1 MSAAVTPRL
10 LSAPDLHLLRRFTF
24 GVNEQAC
31 ADFRLKKYAW
41 PWLSWQ
47 FTPSKIAEPAG
58 PAVSSWFPRL
68 ADSPATAWDNA
79 KKGTFNSWEYGLSFA
94 QFTTAQRIISR
105 RQVHEVMTDFWSNLL
120 YIPVGE
126 DRSFPWRMSFDS
138 AIRAN
143 ALGTYRGL
151 LRATVVHPAM
161 SGWLNNSVN
170 TKAGIN
176 ENLGRELLELFTVG
190 RASKYTEDDVK
201 DSARILTGFK
211 VKVFDGYGASYSP
224 QDHYVGRVKVLGF
237 THANTNPDGRA
248 VVNAYLDY
256 LARHPATAEKIAR
269 RLCVRFVSDNPSS
282 SIVGSVARAYRYSDT
297 DIRTTLRALIN
308 HPEFRAARGS
318 KVRTPV
324 EDVINTIRALEM
336 RPTGVSHEDA
346 LLRHSIW
353 MSQGLG
359 QYLHSWP
366 RPDGFPET
374 SSTWASPARVLRGW
388 DIHYSLVGD
397 WWGSK
402 QYTAPTRANLLPTAW
417 PRTLS
422 QLVDHQSRMLLGQAA
437 TAELQSS
444 VASALNMSQS
454 KTFASAAAISDW
466 TWTVIRGNVLN
477 APEGIVR

>member
-1 MSAAVTPRL
+1 MSAAVTPQL
-10 LSAPDLHLLRRFTF
+10 LRTPDLHLVRRFTF

-31 ADFRLKKYAW
+31 ADFRSQKTAKN
-41 PWLSWQ
+41 WLNRQLW
-47 FTPSKIAEPAG
+47 PSKLSDARAD
-58 PAVSSWFPRL
+58 AVASWFPRL
-68 ADSPATAWDNA
+68 KDSPSAAWTNA
-79 KKGTFNSWEYGLSFA
+79 KKGDFNSWEYGLAFA
-94 QFTTAQRIISR
+94 QYTTARRVLSR
-105 RQVHEVMTDFWSNLL
+105 RQLLEVMTDFWSNLL

-126 DRSFPWRMSFDS
+126 DRSFPWRMSYDK

-176 ENLGRELLELFTVG
+176 ENLGRELLELYTVG
-190 RASKYTEDDVK
+190 RASRYSEDDVK
-201 DSARILTGFK
+201 NSARILTGFK
-211 VKVFDGYGASYSP
+211 VKVFDGYGASYNP
-224 QDHYVGRVKVLGF
+224 QDHHVGRVKVLGF

-256 LARHPATAEKIAR
+256 LARHPSTAQKIAR
-269 RLCVRFVSDNPSS
+269 RLCVRFVSDNPSA
-282 SIVGSVARAYRYSDT
+282 SIVNAVAKAYRASDT
-297 DIRTTLRALIN
+297 DIKTTLRALIA
-308 HPEFRAARGS
+308 HRDFQASRHT
-318 KVRTPV
+318 KVRTPI
-324 EDVINTIRALEM
+324 EDVINAIRVLEM
-336 RPTGVSHEDA
+336 RPTGVSHDDS
-346 LLRHSIW
+346 LLRQSIW

-388 DIHYSLVGD
+388 DIHYSLAGG
-397 WWGSK
+397 WWGPK
-402 QYTAPTRANLLPTAW
+402 QFATPTRANLLPTAW
-417 PRTLS
+417 PRTLG
-422 QLVDHQSRMLLGQAA
+422 QLVEHQSRMLLGRAS
-437 TAELQSS
+437 TPELRAS

-454 KTFASAAAISDW
+454 KKFTSAKAISDW